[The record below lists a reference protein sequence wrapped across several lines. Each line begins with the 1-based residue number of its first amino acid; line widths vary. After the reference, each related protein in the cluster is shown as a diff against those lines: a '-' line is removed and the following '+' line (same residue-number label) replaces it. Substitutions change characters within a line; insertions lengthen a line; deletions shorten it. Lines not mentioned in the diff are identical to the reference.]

1 MEKYSPKFDFSK
13 MSVINILPIYI
24 SFAEIFFL
32 DEELAIK
39 ISINEAVE
47 LAKRYGDDSSKRL
60 VNGILGQVVNNIEE
74 WDKKKRM

>member
-1 MEKYSPKFDFSK
+1 